1 VDFLTDPWTW
11 WVAPF
16 TNDESMRLALYA
28 GLLAVV
34 STSVVGVWVV
44 LRGMSFFGDAL
55 AHGVLPGIAIAFVVG
70 GNTTFGAVVSALVMI
85 GGISMVKSHSP
96 LPEDV
101 SIGILFIGM
110 LALAVA
116 IISSNTGSSVDDL
129 DRFLFGS
136 VTGVDGA
143 DLLRQAIAAVV
154 AVVGV
159 VVLHRALLAL
169 TFDEASAGLIGLKP
183 RLTHGVLLALVALA
197 IIASFKTVGNLL
209 VFAFLVAPPAT
220 ATLIVRRVHRIMVVA
235 VLLGWVSIVVGLLV
249 SFHRGTAAGASM
261 ALSAVTLFFVVL
273 AGKSFVGSLRNRRM
287 AMAVSV

>member
-1 VDFLTDPWTW
+1 MEFLTDPWTW
-11 WVAPF
+11 WVTPF
-16 TNDESMRLALYA
+16 ADDESLRLALFA

-70 GNTTFGAVVSALVMI
+70 GNTTLGAAVSALVMI
-85 GGISMVKSHSP
+85 GGISVVKSHSP

-143 DLLRQAIAAVV
+143 DLVRQAIAAVV
-154 AVVGV
+154 AVAGV

-169 TFDEASAGLIGLKP
+169 TFDEASAGLIGFRP

-220 ATLIVRRVHRIMVVA
+220 ATLVARSVHRIMVVA
-235 VLLGWVSIVVGLLV
+235 VLLGSVSIVVGLLV

-273 AGKSFVGSLRNRRM
+273 AGKSAVSSVRDRRT
-287 AMAVSV
+287 AVSVSL

>member
-1 VDFLTDPWTW
+1 MEFLTDPWTW
-11 WVAPF
+11 WVTPF
-16 TNDESMRLALYA
+16 ANDESLRLALFA

-70 GNTTFGAVVSALVMI
+70 GNTTVGAAVSALVMI
-85 GGISMVKSHSP
+85 GGISVVKSHSP

-116 IISSNTGSSVDDL
+116 IISSSTGSSVDDL

-143 DLLRQAIAAVV
+143 DLVRQAIAAVV
-154 AVVGV
+154 AVAGV

-169 TFDEASAGLIGLKP
+169 TFDEASAGLIGFRP

-220 ATLIVRRVHRIMVVA
+220 ATLVARSVHRIMVVA
-235 VLLGWVSIVVGLLV
+235 VLLGSVSIVVGLLV

-273 AGKSFVGSLRNRRM
+273 AGKSAVSSVRDRRT
-287 AMAVSV
+287 AVSVSL